1 MARSSKRQE
10 SYKTPD
16 RPSGEAMG
24 GRSADVD
31 SATQREQLPFSEATV
46 IQDGFTAR

>member
-10 SYKTPD
+10 SCKTPD

-24 GRSADVD
+24 GPRTWIQPLSV
-31 SATQREQLPFSEATV
+31 SNYPFQRQ
-46 IQDGFTAR
+46 R